1 MVIYMENNVRRYRV
15 FLYIFLGFA
24 IGMFCWASY
33 SYYKQSVP
41 DTIRIK
47 AGTSEEINFGIPAS
61 GQILADSTRVIALNQ
76 PVKIVA
82 GKRRESYEM
91 ELKLFGVLPLKNVD
105 IEVIKDKIESSIN
118 PRKWVCV
125 GVEEDDVIVEN
136 EGNLIILIM
145 IEDET
150 TREKIV

>member
-1 MVIYMENNVRRYRV
+1 MESMVIYMENNVRRYRV

-82 GKRRESYEM
+82 WFIACFAI
-91 ELKLFGVLPLKNVD
+91 LK
-105 IEVIKDKIESSIN
+105 
-118 PRKWVCV
+118 CV
-125 GVEEDDVIVEN
+125 SAIAAICGRCVMQ
-136 EGNLIILIM
+136 II
-145 IEDET
+145 
-150 TREKIV
+150 

>member
-82 GKRRESYEM
+82 GKRQESYEM
-91 ELKLFGVLPLKNVD
+91 ELKLFGVLPLPVK
-105 IEVIKDKIESSIN
+105 SYN
-118 PRKWVCV
+118 PF
-125 GVEEDDVIVEN
+125 N
-136 EGNLIILIM
+136 ILIQL
-145 IEDET
+145 
-150 TREKIV
+150 